1 MTSGAQSD
9 MFGASMASAADL
21 AGIDL
26 FDSLEEPD
34 LESIA
39 SWFSDETAAEGVRLC
54 GEELRVTRSSSW
66 QRAAQW

>member
-9 MFGASMASAADL
+9 MFGASASAADL

-54 GEELRVTRSSSW
+54 GEGASGYSFSSW
-66 QRAAQW
+66 